1 MQDKLATGTQI
12 AGGAGQS
19 DDYVLRSLRAVGV
32 FADVD
37 DAQLEVLAG
46 GFAIQRVAAGE
57 VIMREGDEGHAL
69 YVLADGRLR
78 TEQTGPDGEQVHLS
92 DVVLGECVGEMA
104 LLEDMPRRA
113 TVTAT
118 EASTVLVLP
127 RETFRR
133 LLDRHPATSEAVEAH
148 IAHRRRWTQ
157 TRLHR
162 PSADE
167 VVNGLAAILPDV
179 SRALL
184 ESLEPEIQWVALPRD
199 TTLMREGEPADCMY
213 FVVSGRLGAYARR
226 EDGTRLA
233 LNEMGPGESVGE
245 MALLGMGPRTAD
257 VVVLDDCELLRLSR
271 QAFDQLLNHDPS
283 SGASLARIMAAR
295 LQRALKVRST
305 VAHLRTVPMISA
317 EECEAVVDNQHLVLR
332 NLKVTEGYYRLSVG
346 MTLLLGHQDANWL
359 TYACSA
365 SKTVGSFIRGE
376 LPLLSRV
383 PALLAS
389 GIDKVTEH
397 VPAWQLVTRRMQA
410 AVVGVSELTSA
421 GNIKV
426 FAELGPIFARMIA
439 AYHDCEVYDR
449 DEFERFLDS
458 LGLRPGPSEA
468 GGQDSLRQALVHYH
482 DAMFQ
487 PEPKRKS
494 ELILLANFEVGLHEQ
509 IRLQPNIE
517 GAMNAPL
524 REGVTDVPLGTL
536 LREPTMRA
544 WRRFAT
550 KTMMRYR
557 LPYGAVAVSGDLPLL
572 PSRQLWPDVLTNL
585 ELPELRLVA
594 QRYGTPPSK
603 RWLASRDWANLD
615 ERMTF
620 IFRLFRSRQKSLELF
635 DPPFQYEQRLA
646 IAGDQLPRGAL

>member
-1 MQDKLATGTQI
+1 VERAGTDTEI
-12 AGGAGQS
+12 ASSAGGSA
-19 DDYVLRSLRAVGV
+19 DYVLRSLRAVGI

-37 DAQLEVLAG
+37 DAQLALLAG
-46 GFAIQRVAAGE
+46 GFGVRGVAADE
-57 VIMREGDEGHAL
+57 VILREGDDGHEL
-69 YVLADGRLR
+69 YLVAEGRLR
-78 TEQTGPDGEQVHLS
+78 VERTGPDGDQVHLA
-92 DVVLGECVGEMA
+92 DVVRGECFGEMA
-104 LLEDMPRRA
+104 MLEDVPRRA

-118 EASTVLVLP
+118 EACTLLVLP
-127 RETFRR
+127 RDTFRS
-133 LLDRHPATSEAVEAH
+133 LLDTHPAARAAVEAH

-162 PSADE
+162 PSAEE
-167 VVNGLAAILPDV
+167 VVDRLAAILPGV
-179 SRALL
+179 ARELL

-199 TTLMREGEPADCMY
+199 TALIREGDPADCMY
-213 FVVSGRLGAYARR
+213 FVVSGRLGAYVRR
-226 EDGTRLA
+226 EDNLRLL

-245 MALLGMGPRTAD
+245 IALLGMGPRTAD

-271 QAFDQLLNHDPS
+271 QAFDELLNHAPS
-283 SGASLARIMAAR
+283 AGAGLARIMAAR
-295 LQRALKVRST
+295 LQRALKVRT
-305 VAHLRTVPMISA
+305 TIAHLRTVPMISA
-317 EECEAVVDNQHLVLR
+317 EECAAVVDNQHLVLR

-346 MTLLLGHQDANWL
+346 MTLLLGHQDTNW
-359 TYACSA
+359 TTFACSA

-376 LPLLSRV
+376 LPLLAWGPARLVNGIEQITARV
-383 PALLAS
+383 PAWRMEA
-389 GIDKVTEH
+389 
-397 VPAWQLVTRRMQA
+397 ARMQA
-410 AVVGVSELTSA
+410 AVADVSELTSA

-439 AYHDCEVYDR
+439 AYHDCHVYDR

-458 LGLRPGPSEA
+458 LGLRSGPSEA
-468 GGQDSLRQALVHYH
+468 GGQDGLRQALVHYH

-494 ELILLANFEVGLHEQ
+494 ELILLANFKVGLHEQ

-524 REGVTDVPLGTL
+524 REGVFDVPLGTV

-550 KTMMRYR
+550 RTMMRYR
-557 LPYGAVAVSGDLPLL
+557 LPYGAVTVNGDLPLL
-572 PSRQLWPDVLTNL
+572 PSGQMWPDVLTTL

-594 QRYGTPPSK
+594 QRYGTPSGR
-603 RWLASRDWANLD
+603 RWLAARDWANLD

-620 IFRLFRSRQKSLELF
+620 IFQLFRSRQKSLELF

-646 IAGDQLPRGAL
+646 IAGDRLPAGRL